1 MHTHTAHVPVRSR
14 RSILEYALLPH
25 GSSFCGALIPAAYI
39 VICPIAQSFWIS
51 MDSVLSGSRQEEFKI
66 EFLNHL
72 HTNKIEHI

>member
-51 MDSVLSGSRQEEFKI
+51 MDSVLSGSR
-66 EFLNHL
+66 
-72 HTNKIEHI
+72 